1 MTLSTNGVPSG
12 PQQQRLTVSNAKP
25 MIQSTSPSDRT
36 IRPDAVSP
44 STPRVA
50 LRATGADQFSAE
62 NSAALRAALA
72 QYPAVRPE
80 VVAKGRA
87 LAADPAYP
95 SPAIIRSVGA
105 AILGSPDLT
114 EDNS

>member
-25 MIQSTSPSDRT
+25 MIQSTSPSDRPT
-36 IRPDAVSP
+36 RPDAVSP
-44 STPRVA
+44 ATPRVTV
-50 LRATGADQFSAE
+50 RTPDADQFSAE
-62 NSAALRAALA
+62 NSAALRVALA
-72 QYPAVRPE
+72 QHPEIRPE

-87 LAADPAYP
+87 LAADPSYP
-95 SPAIIRSVGA
+95 SPEIIRRVSA